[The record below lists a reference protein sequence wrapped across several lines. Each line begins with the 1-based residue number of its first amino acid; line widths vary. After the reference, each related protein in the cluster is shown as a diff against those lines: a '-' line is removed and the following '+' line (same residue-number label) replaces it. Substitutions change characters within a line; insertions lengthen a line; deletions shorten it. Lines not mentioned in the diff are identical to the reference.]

1 VHEHLSLGNRSSN
14 FKSIF
19 IQKFYSQNF
28 YAFKI
33 YVSKNQKKRNRAMK
47 AVKGV
52 VCHIPVPI
60 SANAAKMNDV
70 LLMLFEIENIKK
82 RFF

>member
-1 VHEHLSLGNRSSN
+1 
-14 FKSIF
+14 
-19 IQKFYSQNF
+19 
-28 YAFKI
+28 
-33 YVSKNQKKRNRAMK
+33 MK

-70 LLMLFEIENIKK
+70 LLMLFEIENIFKK
-82 RFF
+82 IFLILIIF